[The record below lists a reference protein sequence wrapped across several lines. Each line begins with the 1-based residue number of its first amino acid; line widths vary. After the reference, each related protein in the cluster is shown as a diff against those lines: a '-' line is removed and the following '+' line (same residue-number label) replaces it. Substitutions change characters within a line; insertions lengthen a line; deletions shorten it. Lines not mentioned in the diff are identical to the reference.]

1 MNTGGR
7 GQGPGAGPGGGDQS
21 ALSLLVNAVDSRD
34 GARSAAD
41 SLRLRE
47 LAGVTGQ
54 AGGGRDFSFEEQLI
68 LQQQAQSGGGGFGA
82 SSQAALLSH
91 LGGIRD
97 QQLLSQLGQQQQL
110 ASLLGLGGGGSV
122 TSDVRQALALAQLRQ
137 LQPQISNADVLALS
151 RSGAL
156 QSLLGGGGGGGSYG
170 ASGGLSGLSGVGGLS
185 GLGGLGSASSQGF
198 GNADLESLQ
207 RLEEL
212 NRRQRFLTAATEGTR
227 SRPEGM
233 THARSD
239 QELDSEPAPTDHVS
253 KAAHDKEELEKTPGS
268 VIVPCRARGMP
279 MDHNFKV
286 CC

>member
-1 MNTGGR
+1 
-7 GQGPGAGPGGGDQS
+7 
-21 ALSLLVNAVDSRD
+21 
-34 GARSAAD
+34 
-41 SLRLRE
+41 
-47 LAGVTGQ
+47 VTSQ

-68 LQQQAQSGGGGFGA
+68 LQQQAQSGGGFGA

-110 ASLLGLGGGGSV
+110 ASLLGLGGGSSV
-122 TSDVRQALALAQLRQ
+122 SSDMRQALALAQLRQ

-156 QSLLGGGGGGGSYG
+156 QSLLGGGSGGGSYG
-170 ASGGLSGLSGVGGLS
+170 ASGGLSGLTGVGGLS
-185 GLGGLGSASSQGF
+185 GLGGLGSGSSQGF

-212 NRRQRFLTAATEGTR
+212 NRRQRFLASATEGAR
-227 SRPEGM
+227 SRQDGVAL
-233 THARSD
+233 ARSD
-239 QELDSEPAPTDHVS
+239 QELDSAPDPSGTDHVS
-253 KAAHDKEELEKTPGS
+253 KAAQDKEELEKTPGS

-286 CC
+286 CFRSVEQ